1 MVSALGRFLYP
12 VMPAKRL
19 AMLRILVGLYGLIY
33 VISRFV
39 ALTSVV
45 RYPASQFRPVGL
57 ATLLTDPLPGGL
69 VRVSVIVTIV
79 AGIAFVAGWRHR
91 FSGPL
96 YAFGLLWVTSYR
108 NSWGMVF
115 HTENLLV
122 LHTLVLGLSPAAD
135 AWSVDARGKDVPE
148 DSGRYGWA
156 VLLMCAVAAA
166 AYFLAG
172 YTKLTNSGF
181 GWVWSDT
188 LRNYIAFDNVRKA
201 ELGAGYSA
209 IGTLLVRHEWIFP
222 PMAAVSLAVELG
234 APFALLSRRLG
245 QLWVAAAWGFHLGVL
260 VLMFIMFHYPL
271 IGVAFAPFFDVERL
285 GERIAKT
292 IKARRG

>member
-1 MVSALGRFLYP
+1 
-12 VMPAKRL
+12 MPARRL
-19 AMLRILVGLYGLIY
+19 AALRILVGLYGVIY
-33 VISRFV
+33 VLSRSV

-45 RYPASQFRPVGL
+45 RYPATQFRPVGL
-57 ATLLTDPLPGGL
+57 ATLVSAPVPDGV
-69 VRVSVIVTIV
+69 VRAAVVITLL
-79 AGIAFVAGWRHR
+79 AGVAFVVGWRHR
-91 FSGPL
+91 WSGPV
-96 YAFGLLWVTSYR
+96 YALGLLWITSYR

-122 LHTLVLGLSPAAD
+122 LHTLVLGLAPAAD
-135 AWSVDARGKDVPE
+135 AWSLDASGRESPP

-172 YTKLTNSGF
+172 YTKLTHSGF
-181 GWVWSDT
+181 GWVTSDT
-188 LRNYIAFDNVRKA
+188 LRNYIAFDNVRKS
-201 ELGAGYSA
+201 ELGAGYSGA
-209 IGTLLVRHEWIFP
+209 GTWLVRHDWVFP
-222 PMAAVSLAVELG
+222 PMAGMSLAVELG

-245 QLWVAAAWGFHLGVL
+245 QLWAAAAWGFHLGVL
-260 VLMFIMFHYPL
+260 VLMFILFHYPL

-285 GERIAKT
+285 GEKIAML